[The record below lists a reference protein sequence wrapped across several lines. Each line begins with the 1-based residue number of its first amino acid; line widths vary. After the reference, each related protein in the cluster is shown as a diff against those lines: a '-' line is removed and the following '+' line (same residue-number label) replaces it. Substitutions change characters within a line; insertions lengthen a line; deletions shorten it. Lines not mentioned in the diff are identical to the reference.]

1 MQLYMTQAL
10 HRSRQQQP
18 ERIATICGERQQTY
32 ATFVERCAKL
42 AGALQKLGMAKSD
55 RVAMLAFNSDH
66 YLEFY
71 FGTWW
76 GGGAVNPVNIRW
88 SAAEIAY
95 SLDDCGTRIL
105 IVDEQ
110 FKHHVP
116 ALRAQSKSLAVVI
129 YAGAGEL
136 PEGMLSYEHLV
147 ASAEPVADAGCH
159 GDDLAGVMY
168 TGGTTGFP
176 KGVMLSHENL
186 ASNALAWAAAGMTA
200 PDANTLLI
208 APMFHIAAGVT
219 MNATMLVGGTFV
231 LRPVFNPQA
240 TLAAV
245 QAHKITHLILV
256 PTMIQLTVDHA
267 DAATTDLSSVRVLA
281 YGGSVISEAV
291 LKRAM
296 QRFPNAGF
304 YQVYGMTELAPIAT
318 VLSAEDHRRATAD
331 PKSTL
336 LRAAG
341 RAGLVSEI
349 RVVSPDGHE
358 IPKGE
363 VGEVTVRGPGVMLGY
378 WNKPDATRAALQDGW
393 MHTGDAGKMD
403 ADGYLYIV
411 DRVKDMIVSGGENVY
426 SAEVEN
432 ALARHVAVAASAVI
446 GIPDDKWGEAVHAVV
461 VLKPSA
467 QVTADELIAHCHTLI
482 AGYKCPRS
490 VEFRDSLPVTGAGKI
505 QKTELR
511 KPFWEGRSRSV
522 N

>member
-18 ERIATICGERQQTY
+18 TRIATICGERKQTY
-32 ATFVERCAKL
+32 ATFVDRCARL
-42 AGALQKLGMAKSD
+42 AGALQGLGMAKAD
-55 RVAMLAFNSDH
+55 RVAMLAFNSDR

-116 ALRAQSKSLAVVI
+116 ELRSRSKSLEVVI
-129 YAGAGEL
+129 YAGDADL
-136 PEGMLSYEHLV
+136 PEGMLSYESLL
-147 ASAEPVADAGCH
+147 AAGQPVEDAGCH

-186 ASNALAWAAAGMTA
+186 ASNALAWASARMTA
-200 PDANTLLI
+200 PDATTLLI

-231 LRPVFNPQA
+231 LCPVFTPQA

-245 QAHKITHLILV
+245 QTHKISHLILV

-267 DAATTDLSSVRVLA
+267 DAERADLSSVRVLA

-296 QRFPNAGF
+296 HRFPNAGF

-318 VLSAEDHRRATAD
+318 VLTAEDHRRALAD
-331 PKSTL
+331 SQSTL

-341 RAGLVSEI
+341 RAGLISEI
-349 RVVSPDGHE
+349 RVVDADGRE
-358 IPKGE
+358 VPRGE

-378 WNKPDATRAALQDGW
+378 WNKTDATLAALRDGW

-403 ADGYLYIV
+403 ESGYLYIV

-432 ALARHVAVAASAVI
+432 ALARHPAVAACAVI

-461 VLKPSA
+461 VVKPTM
-467 QVTADELIAHCHTLI
+467 QTTAEELVAHCHTLI

-490 VEFRDSLPVTGAGKI
+490 IEFREALPVTGAGKI

-511 KPFWEGRSRSV
+511 KPYWEGRSRAV